1 MQYYIFGTLH
11 LRIILVGKQLH
22 AQFFYN
28 TFIYLGS
35 DGQNI

>member
-1 MQYYIFGTLH
+1 MEYYIFGTVH
-11 LRIILVGKQLH
+11 LRAILVGNQID